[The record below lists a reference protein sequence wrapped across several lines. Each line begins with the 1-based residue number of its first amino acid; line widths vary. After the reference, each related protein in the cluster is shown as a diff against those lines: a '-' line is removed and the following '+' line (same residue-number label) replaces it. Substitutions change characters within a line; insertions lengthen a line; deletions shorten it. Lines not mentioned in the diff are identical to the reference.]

1 MWAALGALAPD
12 QTEVSVDHI
21 TPTPLAIALT
31 VQAFWVSFVVAAE
44 HPALGKQGP
53 LTPV

>member
-12 QTEVSVDHI
+12 QTEISVGHI
-21 TPTPLAIALT
+21 TPIPLAMALP

-44 HPALGKQGP
+44 HPAL
-53 LTPV
+53 